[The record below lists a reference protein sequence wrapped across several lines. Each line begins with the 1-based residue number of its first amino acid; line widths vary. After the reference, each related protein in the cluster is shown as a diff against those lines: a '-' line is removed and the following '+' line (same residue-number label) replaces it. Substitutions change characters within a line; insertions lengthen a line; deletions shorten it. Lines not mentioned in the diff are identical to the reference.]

1 MERTEYQRNIG
12 EIMNKQVLGT
22 ILGAA
27 LLGLAKSKTKKS
39 KGSSARNMPLDDF
52 FKKKV
57 GNQNQTFKIYFYT
70 NYAPIWKSYGS
81 SGGERIGDFS
91 DEIREYIDF
100 IQDTVNGF
108 HSYLEEHY
116 HSVPN
121 YPNSFYLVE
130 EVEAAQ
136 EQAEN
141 DGDAE
146 NWVDY
151 IETEDIDDIFSSW
164 CYDESIAFMDQD
176 VISEFYNLNHLQ
188 SLYERIIKSKL
199 VIRTI
204 TENQSE
210 YDITSATVKSY
221 LEEAKGVVDRVN
233 IFENMDDSE
242 YWIRNFAEELYARGE
257 LDGITWDNSDY
268 VADSW
273 DEDENFLRLLP
284 ELSTHKEALKSLL
297 DDLEWDLFGGEN
309 IYIDWDWY
317 TSIDGG
323 YLEGYLEVKLDI
335 DTFSISLN
343 DWKNYIETI
352 LHDAYSAWN
361 HDNISNSRDVYGDND
376 IRSITII
383 KVEPN
388 IWAKKKSNLRI
399 R

>member
-1 MERTEYQRNIG
+1 
-12 EIMNKQVLGT
+12 MNKTALGT

-27 LLGLAKSKTKKS
+27 LLGLAKSK
-39 KGSSARNMPLDDF
+39 GSSARKMPLDDF

-57 GNQNQTFKIYFYT
+57 GNQDQTFKIHFGMR
-70 NYAPIWKSYGS
+70 YAPLWASYGS
-81 SGGERIGDFS
+81 RGGEVVADFS
-91 DEIREYIDF
+91 DEIHEYIGF
-100 IQDTVNGF
+100 ISDTVSGF
-108 HSYLEEHY
+108 QAYLEEEY
-116 HSVPN
+116 HETPN
-121 YPNSFYLVE
+121 NPGYFYRIE

-136 EQAEN
+136 EQAEQ

-151 IETEDIDDIFSSW
+151 IDTNDIDDIFSSW
-164 CYDESIAFMDQD
+164 CYDEGIAFMDQD
-176 VISEFYNLNHLQ
+176 VISEFYNLNQLEMLC
-188 SLYERIIKSKL
+188 SRIEKSKL
-199 VIRTI
+199 VISRI
-204 TENQSE
+204 TENQDE
-210 YDITSATVKSY
+210 YDIVNDHVEALLSDAQSA
-221 LEEAKGVVDRVN
+221 VDRSN
-233 IFENMDDSE
+233 IFEHMNQDE

-309 IYIDWDWY
+309 SFIDWDWY

-323 YLEGYLEVKLDI
+323 YLEGHLEVKLDI
-335 DTFSISLN
+335 DTFSLSLN
-343 DWKNYIETI
+343 DWKSYIESI
-352 LHDAYSAWN
+352 IENAYSAW
-361 HDNISNSRDVYGDND
+361 HHSTKSRDVSGDEEIN
-376 IRSITII
+376 SITIY

-388 IWAKKKSNLRI
+388 IWAKKKSNLRK